1 MTNIRP
7 LSGIKV
13 IEIGQ
18 IAAGPFTS
26 MLLAD
31 LGADVIKI
39 ERPFVGDGMRE
50 WPPLVKGNNK
60 TFSENFASLNRNK
73 RSVSIDFKNNEDLN
87 YLKKLCQKADVIIE
101 NYRPKSLEKYGLD
114 FETLKKRNS
123 KLIYCSISGYGQKGP
138 YASRGAFDVTIQAV
152 SGIMSVTGEEEREPA
167 KCGVPIADF
176 VAGLYGAYSI
186 MSLMKRRE
194 ITNEGG
200 YIDCSMLG
208 SMLGISALQT
218 SEYFGTKKSPKRL
231 GSSHPRNA
239 PYQGFHGNDKPF
251 IIAAGNNTL
260 WKKVVE
266 VVNLPY
272 LHEDKRFSNQKL
284 RAENQNELA
293 SILNDVFLQKPASY
307 WLEECNKKGIP
318 CAPINNFEEILN
330 DPHVESM
337 GILGDIK
344 LPNEVRTKYI
354 GFPVSLSNFDFEV
367 YNPPPKIGEH
377 NGEVLQDWG
386 VF

>member
-344 LPNEVRTKYI
+344 LPNEVRTKY
-354 GFPVSLSNFDFEV
+354 
-367 YNPPPKIGEH
+367 
-377 NGEVLQDWG
+377 
-386 VF
+386 